1 MRAMIFLF
9 FWVSVFSLSSCSLG
23 EKSSSGEGV
32 CSSGK
37 APLVAL
43 FFFVDANGQDVT
55 LGPVRV
61 IGADDEDTFCTLV
74 APFVSSLYAYA
85 LLHPGASD
93 ERRVAMYLSG
103 RGFSRFHPA
112 CWRFCMM
119 SSCPDTGRELQLEV
133 NYSYRFDDASGWG
146 SVEGVERL
154 TLCGFSGAEPV
165 RYSNDTLPFSVVCI
179 FISDFNGCYI

>member
-1 MRAMIFLF
+1 MIFLF
-9 FWVSVFSLSSCSLG
+9 FWVSVFSLSSCSLV

-32 CSSGK
+32 CCSGK

-93 ERRVAMYLSG
+93 ERRVAMFLSG
-103 RGFSRFHPA
+103 RGFSRLHPA